1 MHRVLPLP
9 GDEVWIRQRRWR
21 VERAWRDRHVVRL
34 DVASRDRRI
43 TFLTPFDQP
52 VVRSDRRCLERARRQ
67 RAAARA
73 AGLIASAPDLR
84 LPTSAITA
92 RLDVLPYQ
100 LSPVLAT
107 IAGHTRLLLADDV
120 GLGKTIQAGLIVAE
134 LVRREP
140 APRILLLVPAP
151 LRDQWIDEL
160 RSRFA
165 LCIVAADRATL
176 ATMGRAGAFGENPW
190 RRAGVW
196 IASPDFLKQRHVFES
211 LPPDAWDL
219 LVVDEAHVACGDSD
233 RFETCQAV
241 ARRSRRVVL
250 LTATPHSGDVARY
263 ARLVDIGRLGTS
275 NAAQT
280 PDLLVFRRTRRDI
293 GMPTTRRIRWHHVGL
308 CDAEHRA
315 LAALASYERAVLSS
329 AGPDAHEHALLLLT
343 VLRKRALS
351 TFAAL
356 SRSISRRLGWLGDS
370 QDEDSLDWVQPR
382 LGFEDM
388 TDDAAEE
395 ERAALTAHTGLDAGR
410 ERVFLRQLR
419 GLADEAARRDSKAQ
433 RLVELINRT
442 AEPLVAFS
450 EFRDSLAA
458 VERRLH
464 AGRAIAVLHG
474 AQDPNERRLHLKRFL
489 EGTASVLL
497 ATDVAGQGLNLQTR
511 ARWVA
516 SLELPWNPA
525 RLEQRIGR
533 VDRLG
538 QRRVPH
544 LTLLVA
550 RHEAETGLLRHLA
563 RRVLTARRSFAED
576 LLPSLLPN
584 EAAIRAT
591 LLRSPLRPASAPQVD
606 QSSPTPA
613 CPPKLE
619 ERRRATVS
627 TSRRRWQRMADV
639 VAREITRRRN
649 LAHRWRAPQD
659 QAGRALWTPGNGV
672 VLCSVPLLNDRDELV
687 ARLMVA
693 ATLHGCPVELWRAR
707 EPLTQAL
714 RLALDRRIT
723 RFARKIS
730 RRWRVSGSRLA
741 ERERVVAAFICQ
753 SALPGEIQHT
763 LFDNRAGRAAQAAID
778 QADQTSLA
786 STRIIDRWS
795 DGGSLRGGPLVIE
808 VAWIPRG

>member
-1 MHRVLPLP
+1 MHRAHRWQNLHGVLPLP

-34 DVASRDRRI
+34 DVASRDRHI

-52 VVRSDRRCLERARRQ
+52 LLRSDRRRPVRCRRQ
-67 RAAARA
+67 QAAARA
-73 AGLIASAPDLR
+73 AALIAGAPDVR
-84 LPTSAITA
+84 LPASAITA

-100 LSPVLAT
+100 LAPVLAT

-120 GLGKTIQAGLIVAE
+120 GLGKTIQAGLILAE

-140 APRILLLVPAP
+140 APRVLLLVPAP
-151 LRDQWIDEL
+151 LRDQWVDEL
-160 RSRFA
+160 RARFS
-165 LCIVAADRATL
+165 LSIVTADRAAL
-176 ATMGRAGAFGENPW
+176 ANMGRSGAFGENPW

-196 IASPDFLKQRHVFES
+196 IASPDFLKQRHVLES

-219 LVVDEAHVACGDSD
+219 LVVDEAHIACGDSE

-241 ARRSRRVVL
+241 ARRARRVVL

-263 ARLVDIGRLGTS
+263 ARLLDIGRFAVS
-275 NAAQT
+275 RAAQRV
-280 PDLLVFRRTRRDI
+280 PELLVFRRTRSDI
-293 GMPTTRRIRWHHVGL
+293 GMPFTRRIRWHYVGL
-308 CDAEHRA
+308 SDPEHRT
-315 LAALASYERAVLSS
+315 LAALASYERAVLAS
-329 AGPDAHEHALLLLT
+329 AGPDAHDDALLLLT

-370 QDEDSLDWVQPR
+370 QDDEALDWVQPR
-382 LGFEDM
+382 LAFED
-388 TDDAAEE
+388 TSDEAAEE

-419 GLADEAARRDSKAQ
+419 GAADDAARRDSKVH
-433 RLVELINRT
+433 RIVELINRT
-442 AEPLVAFS
+442 SEPVVVFS
-450 EFRDSLAA
+450 EFRDSLEA
-458 VERRLH
+458 VQRRLH
-464 AGRAIAVLHG
+464 AGRAIAMLHG
-474 AQDPNERRLHLKRFL
+474 AQDQSERRLHLKRFL
-489 EGTASVLL
+489 EGSASVLL

-511 ARWVA
+511 ARWVV

-533 VDRLG
+533 VDRIG

-550 RHEAETGLLRHLA
+550 RHEAETGLLTHLA

-576 LLPSLLPN
+576 LLPSLLPGD
-584 EAAIRAT
+584 AAVRAA
-591 LLRSPLRPASAPQVD
+591 LLRSPLQPAAPVSVD
-606 QSSPTPA
+606 QASSPA
-613 CPPKLE
+613 ARDSMSWKGWQ
-619 ERRRATVS
+619 RRAE
-627 TSRRRWQRMADV
+627 V
-639 VAREITRRRN
+639 VAREITRRRS
-649 LAHRWRAPQD
+649 LARSWRGPED
-659 QAGRALWTPGNGV
+659 PGGRPVWTPGNGV

-693 ATLHGCPVELWRAR
+693 ATLKDCSEDALRAR
-707 EPLTQAL
+707 APLNQAL
-714 RLALDRRIT
+714 RQALDLRVT

-730 RRWRVSGSRLA
+730 RRWRTACSRLA
-741 ERERVVAAFICQ
+741 DRERMVAAFIRQ
-753 SALPGEIQHT
+753 SELPGEIQHG
-763 LFDNRAGRAAQAAID
+763 LFDNRAGRAAQTAID
-778 QADQTSLA
+778 QADHASLA
-786 STRIIDRWS
+786 STRVIHRWT
-795 DGGSLRGGPLVIE
+795 DGASIRPGTLVIE

>member
-1 MHRVLPLP
+1 MHGVLPLP

-52 VVRSDRRCLERARRQ
+52 VLRSGRRRLARVRRQ
-67 RAAARA
+67 QAAARA
-73 AGLIASAPDLR
+73 AALIAGAPDLR
-84 LPTSAITA
+84 LPASATTA
-92 RLDVLPYQ
+92 RMDVLPYQ
-100 LSPVLAT
+100 LAPVLAS

-151 LRDQWIDEL
+151 LRNQWTDEL
-160 RSRFA
+160 RSRFSLTVA
-165 LCIVAADRATL
+165 AADRATL
-176 ATMGRAGAFGENPW
+176 TAMGRAGAFGENPW

-263 ARLVDIGRLGTS
+263 ARLLDIGGFVTS
-275 NAAQT
+275 SAAPNA
-280 PDLLVFRRTRRDI
+280 PDLLVFRRTRGDI
-293 GMPTTRRIRWHHVGL
+293 GMPCARRVRWHHVGL
-308 CDAEHRA
+308 CDTEHRT

-356 SRSISRRLGWLGDS
+356 SRSISRRLGWLGET
-370 QDEDSLDWVQPR
+370 QDEDALDWVQPR

-388 TDDAAEE
+388 QDDAAEE

-419 GLADEAARRDSKAQ
+419 GLADEAARRDSKVR

-442 AEPLVAFS
+442 EEPIVVFS
-450 EFRDSLAA
+450 EFRDSLEA
-458 VERRLH
+458 VERQLH
-464 AGRAIAVLHG
+464 AGRAISVLHG

-489 EGTASVLL
+489 EGPASVLL

-533 VDRLG
+533 VDRIG
-538 QRRVPH
+538 QARVPH
-544 LTLLVA
+544 LTLLIA

-576 LLPSLLPN
+576 LLPSLLPGD
-584 EAAIRAT
+584 AAIRAT
-591 LLRSPLRPASAPQVD
+591 LLRSPLQPAPAASA
-606 QSSPTPA
+606 TPA
-613 CPPKLE
+613 GPPKLE
-619 ERRRATVS
+619 ERRRVVVNTHWRDW
-627 TSRRRWQRMADV
+627 RRRADV
-639 VAREITRRRN
+639 VAREITHRRN
-649 LAHRWRAPQD
+649 LAQRWRAPD
-659 QAGRALWTPGNGV
+659 EPGGRSLWTPGNGV
-672 VLCSVPLLNDRDELV
+672 ALCSLPLLNDRDELV

-693 ATLHGCPVELWRAR
+693 ATLKDCPEEVWRAR
-707 EPLTQAL
+707 GPLNQAL
-714 RLALDRRIT
+714 RQALDRRIT

-730 RRWRVSGSRLA
+730 RRWRAAGSRLA
-741 ERERVVAAFICQ
+741 RRERMVAAFIRQ
-753 SALPGEIQHT
+753 SELPGESQHG
-763 LFDNRAGRAAQAAID
+763 LFDHRAGRAAQTAMD

-786 STRIIDRWS
+786 SARMIDRWT
-795 DGGSLRGGPLVIE
+795 DGASVRPGALVIE

>member
-1 MHRVLPLP
+1 MHGVLPLP

-52 VVRSDRRCLERARRQ
+52 LLRSGRRRLARVRRQ
-67 RAAARA
+67 QAAARA
-73 AGLIASAPDLR
+73 AALIAGAPDLR
-84 LPTSAITA
+84 LPASATTA
-92 RLDVLPYQ
+92 RMDVLPYQ
-100 LSPVLAT
+100 LAPVLAT

-151 LRDQWIDEL
+151 LRDQWTDEL
-160 RSRFA
+160 RSRFS
-165 LCIVAADRATL
+165 LTVVAADRATL
-176 ATMGRAGAFGENPW
+176 TAMGRAGAFGENPW

-219 LVVDEAHVACGDSD
+219 LVIDEAHVACGDSE

-263 ARLVDIGRLGTS
+263 ARLQDIGRFGTPA
-275 NAAQT
+275 AAQKT
-280 PDLLVFRRTRRDI
+280 PDLLVFRRTRGDI
-293 GMPTTRRIRWHHVGL
+293 GMPFTRRVRWHHVGL
-308 CDAEHRA
+308 SDTEHRT
-315 LAALASYERAVLSS
+315 LGALASYERAVLSS
-329 AGPDAHEHALLLLT
+329 AGPHAHEHALLLLT

-356 SRSISRRLGWLGDS
+356 SRSISRRLGWLGET
-370 QDEDSLDWVQPR
+370 QDEDALDWVQPR
-382 LGFEDM
+382 LGFDDM
-388 TDDAAEE
+388 QDDAAEE

-419 GLADEAARRDSKAQ
+419 GLADEAARRDSKVR

-442 AEPLVAFS
+442 GEPIVVFS
-450 EFRDSLAA
+450 EFRDSLDAM
-458 VERRLH
+458 ERQLH
-464 AGRAIAVLHG
+464 SGRAISVLHG

-489 EGTASVLL
+489 EGPASVLL

-533 VDRLG
+533 VDRIG
-538 QRRVPH
+538 QTRVPH

-563 RRVLTARRSFAED
+563 KRVLTARRSFAED
-576 LLPSLLPN
+576 LLPSLLPGD
-584 EAAIRAT
+584 AAVRAT
-591 LLRSPLRPASAPQVD
+591 LLRSPLQPAPPPSA
-606 QSSPTPA
+606 TPA
-613 CPPKLE
+613 CAPTLE
-619 ERRRATVS
+619 ERWPAVGN
-627 TSRRRWQRMADV
+627 TSWRDWRRRADV
-639 VAREITRRRN
+639 VAREITHRRK
-649 LAHRWRAPQD
+649 LARCWRAPD
-659 QAGRALWTPGNGV
+659 ETGGRSLWTPGNGV
-672 VLCSVPLLNDRDELV
+672 VLCSLPLLNDRDELV

-693 ATLHGCPVELWRAR
+693 ATLKDCPQEVWRAR
-707 EPLTQAL
+707 GPLTQAL
-714 RLALDRRIT
+714 RQALDLGIT
-723 RFARKIS
+723 RVARKIS
-730 RRWRVSGSRLA
+730 RRWRAAGSSLA
-741 ERERVVAAFICQ
+741 RRERMVSAFILQ
-753 SALPGEIQHT
+753 SELPGEIQHG
-763 LFDNRAGRAAQAAID
+763 LFDHRAGRVAQTAMD
-778 QADQTSLA
+778 QAEQTSLA
-786 STRIIDRWS
+786 SARMIDRWT
-795 DGGSLRGGPLVIE
+795 DGGSVHPGALVIE

>member
-1 MHRVLPLP
+1 LHGLLPLP

-52 VVRSDRRCLERARRQ
+52 VFRSGQRRLTRARRQ

-73 AGLIASAPDLR
+73 AALIASAPDLR
-84 LPTSAITA
+84 LPMTAITA

-100 LSPVLAT
+100 IAPVLAT

-140 APRILLLVPAP
+140 APRVLLLVPAP
-151 LRDQWIDEL
+151 LRDQWIEEL

-165 LCIVAADRATL
+165 LPVVAADRAAL
-176 ATMGRAGAFGENPW
+176 AAMGRAGAFGENPW
-190 RRAGVW
+190 RRPGVW

-219 LVVDEAHVACGDSD
+219 LVVDEAHAACGDSD

-241 ARRSRRVVL
+241 ALRARRVVL

-263 ARLVDIGRLGTS
+263 ERLMDIGRHRTASTGS
-275 NAAQT
+275 KP
-280 PDLLVFRRTRRDI
+280 PDMLVFRRTRRDI
-293 GMPTTRRIRWHHVGL
+293 GMPFTRRIRWHHVSL
-308 CDAEHRA
+308 CDTEHRT
-315 LAALASYERAVLSS
+315 LAALASYERAVLSA
-329 AGPDAHEHALLLLT
+329 AGPEAREHALLLLT

-370 QDEDSLDWVQPR
+370 QDDDSLDWMQPR
-382 LGFEDM
+382 LGFDDM
-388 TDDAAEE
+388 PDDAAEE
-395 ERAALTAHTGLDAGR
+395 ERAALTAHTGLDGGR

-419 GLADEAARRDSKAQ
+419 GLADEASRRDSKVR

-442 AEPLVAFS
+442 GEPIVAFS
-450 EFRDSLAA
+450 EFRDSLEA

-474 AQDPNERRLHLKRFL
+474 AQDANERRQHLKRFL

-538 QRRVPH
+538 QKRVPH
-544 LTLLVA
+544 LTLLLA

-576 LLPSLLPN
+576 VLPSLLPSD
-584 EAAIRAT
+584 AAVRAT
-591 LLRSPLRPASAPQVD
+591 LLRSPIPPGPAVPVDRPYIAP
-606 QSSPTPA
+606 
-613 CPPKLE
+613 
-619 ERRRATVS
+619 AT
-627 TSRRRWQRMADV
+627 TTGAAWKRWQRTADV
-639 VAREITRRRN
+639 VSREITRRRN
-649 LAHRWRAPQD
+649 LARRWRAPED
-659 QAGRALWTPGNGV
+659 HGCRALWAPGNGV
-672 VLCSVPLLNDRDELV
+672 VLCSAPLLNDRHELV
-687 ARLMVA
+687 ARLMLA
-693 ATLHGCPVELWRAR
+693 ARLHGCPADLWRAP
-707 EPLTQAL
+707 EPVTRAL
-714 RLALDRRIT
+714 RQALDRRIA

-730 RRWRVSGSRLA
+730 RRWRVAGSRLA
-741 ERERVVAAFICQ
+741 ERERALSAFIRQ
-753 SALPGEIQHT
+753 SELPGEIQNA
-763 LFDNRAGRAAQAAID
+763 LFDNRAARALQTAIVEVD
-778 QADQTSLA
+778 QATLS
-786 STRIIDRWS
+786 STRIIDRWT
-795 DGGSLRGGPLVIE
+795 DGGSVRGGALIIE
-808 VAWIPRG
+808 VAWIPRV